1 VKQAVIPGISP
12 RELKRAL
19 KRMGIDVS
27 ELNDVEKVVIV
38 TKDKEI
44 TINQAQ
50 VMVFS
55 LSGQKIF
62 QITGKD
68 IEEKKRIEERE
79 EIEISEEDIKF
90 VAEQAGVSFEEAREA
105 LVKAKGDLAEAIL
118 LLKQGS
124 GE

>member
-1 VKQAVIPGISP
+1 MKQAVIPGISP

-68 IEEKKRIEERE
+68 IEEKKRVEERE

>member
-1 VKQAVIPGISP
+1 MIPGISP

-68 IEEKKRIEERE
+68 IEEKKRVEERE